1 MFNYASDNY
10 FQILLFAVLS
20 DKGENGGDH
29 SHGNDHHSH
38 DDNHSHDDHHSHDT
52 EDNTFISTYLGAII
66 GGSLLFVML
75 AILIGVV
82 AYLKH
87 WRKK

>member
-10 FQILLFAVLS
+10 FQILLFAVSL

-29 SHGNDHHSH
+29 SHGNDHHFH
-38 DDNHSHDDHHSHDT
+38 DNDHSHDT

>member
-10 FQILLFAVLS
+10 FQILLFAVLLS
-20 DKGENGGDH
+20 EEENGGDH
-29 SHGNDHHSH
+29 FHDND
-38 DDNHSHDDHHSHDT
+38 HSHDT

>member
-10 FQILLFAVLS
+10 FQILLFAVLL
-20 DKGENGGDH
+20 GEEENGGDH
-29 SHGNDHHSH
+29 FHDND
-38 DDNHSHDDHHSHDT
+38 HSHDT